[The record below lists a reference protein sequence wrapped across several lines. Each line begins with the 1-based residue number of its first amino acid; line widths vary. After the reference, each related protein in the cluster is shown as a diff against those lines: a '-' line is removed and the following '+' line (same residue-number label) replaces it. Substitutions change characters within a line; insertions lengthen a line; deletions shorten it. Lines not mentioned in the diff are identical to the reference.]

1 MIASKHIYSY
11 EMEVREGQTL
21 LTAQQWPWC
30 VLQVVPTT
38 PENFKEVVEQCEARE
53 GFVATHGTDRS
64 FCIVQV
70 ASGDQKG
77 RYPERHLE
85 ICGQETARKYLDAVK
100 DQMVQAVVWYYT
112 NVIARENH
120 HCSLRNN
127 VAVLH
132 ELGATT

>member
-1 MIASKHIYSY
+1 MTTSKHIYSY
-11 EMEVREGQTL
+11 EMEVREGHTL

-38 PENFKEVVEQCEARE
+38 PDNFEATVAQCEARE
-53 GFVATHGTDRS
+53 GFVATHGTDRT

-70 ASGDQKG
+70 ASGDQKR

-132 ELGATT
+132 ELGVTH

>member
-1 MIASKHIYSY
+1 
-11 EMEVREGQTL
+11 MEECEGHTL

-30 VLQVVPTT
+30 VLQVVTTT
-38 PENFKEVVEQCEARE
+38 PDSFKATVAQCEARE

-64 FCIVQV
+64 FCIVQI

-100 DQMVQAVVWYYT
+100 DQRARAVGWYYA
-112 NVIARENH
+112 NVIACENH

>member
-1 MIASKHIYSY
+1 MTTSTHIYSY
-11 EMEVREGQTL
+11 EMEECEGHTL

-30 VLQVVPTT
+30 VLQVVTTT
-38 PENFKEVVEQCEARE
+38 PDSFKATVAQCEARE

-64 FCIVQV
+64 FCIVQI

-85 ICGQETARKYLDAVK
+85 ICGQDSARKYLDAVK
-100 DQMVQAVVWYYT
+100 DQMAQAVVWYYA
-112 NVIARENH
+112 NVIACENH